1 MIVKVDGNG
10 NVTSSVG
17 ARTLSSASAPKSIN
31 CGVSGFDCY
40 GEVAPG
46 AELTLTAKP
55 AAGYAFKKWTGSCA
69 GSDATCDVVASN
81 AKTVTAVF
89 SAKGTGNAVGASLRA
104 PRLKVKWR
112 ASIGA
117 GTLVVQ
123 GSTTAPARTRIDMR
137 RPGGGP
143 LATLQVPVGGG
154 SFRQVLPLRQGA
166 LSGGAKVFPGGFVVA
181 LTGRA
186 GKLKLPLQV
195 QTIAIPAPAEGVVR
209 RASKSTTE
217 EGRALSKLPARA
229 PEAWA
234 VFRFETQPRLTKK
247 LTVVWFKPDGV
258 APRADL
264 EEQSAGRDELPAARV
279 GPPERALGRAAQ
291 GRLEGRADPERPG
304 RLTTLRRGVLA
315 VAAALAALAA
325 LPERRRSVH
334 RRGAATCPSSRARSS
349 RTPMRCSSGR
359 WFGASPRLLRRS
371 RPLAYHTGSPVA
383 WRSGS
388 RGIWAS
394 SSRWQRPSEGRA
406 GGLPSVVGGRY
417 GLPLRLRER
426 PWKPASGIAYDPE
439 LPQARASCRYPNR
452 PAPGHRAL
460 LAAGAFGESRVATF
474 DAGGRVL
481 RYGQGSGIGAAPS
494 PCVPV
499 ENACSRSSAVAAATT
514 RSACGRL
521 PSFSSSANV
530 RSRDRSVLRRRVR
543 QSERAPTCWPT
554 SDGLVATGKV
564 GVQLVRLPPRRDGG
578 ARA

>member
-1 MIVKVDGNG
+1 MIGDAKVDPLPPLLPKKVQPVIVKVDGNG

-154 SFRQVLPLRQGA
+154 SFRQVLPLRHGA

-217 EGRALSKLPARA
+217 EGRALSKLPART

-247 LTVVWFKPDGV
+247 LTVVWFKPDGSRLGQISKSNRPV
-258 APRADL
+258 VTSYLRLA
-264 EEQSAGRDELPAARV
+264 SGLP
-279 GPPERALGRAAQ
+279 
-291 GRLEGRADPERPG
+291 
-304 RLTTLRRGVLA
+304 
-315 VAAALAALAA
+315 
-325 LPERRRSVH
+325 
-334 RRGAATCPSSRARSS
+334 
-349 RTPMRCSSGR
+349 SGR
-359 WFGASPRLLRRS
+359 WVAQLKV
-371 RPLAYHTGSPVA
+371 GSKIVQTL
-383 WRSGS
+383 S
-388 RGIWAS
+388 
-394 SSRWQRPSEGRA
+394 
-406 GGLPSVVGGRY
+406 
-417 GLPLRLRER
+417 
-426 PWKPASGIAYDPE
+426 
-439 LPQARASCRYPNR
+439 
-452 PAPGHRAL
+452 
-460 LAAGAFGESRVATF
+460 
-474 DAGGRVL
+474 
-481 RYGQGSGIGAAPS
+481 
-494 PCVPV
+494 VPV
-499 ENACSRSSAVAAATT
+499 
-514 RSACGRL
+514 G
-521 PSFSSSANV
+521 
-530 RSRDRSVLRRRVR
+530 
-543 QSERAPTCWPT
+543 
-554 SDGLVATGKV
+554 
-564 GVQLVRLPPRRDGG
+564 
-578 ARA
+578 